1 MLCYRYFKFD
11 DAKESLND
19 GWYKT
24 SKPSEFNDPF
34 DCRANFV
41 GEPSDR
47 VLGEYIDRNFKW
59 IRELAIQTNPIWAS
73 VSIDR
78 NFVLA
83 KLRASINWAKDATRT
98 MREGADAIVRIMCFS
113 RAAVENE
120 VADNLMWAHY
130 ADKGT
135 GVRIGFDFNDA
146 NNHRAYHL
154 EAVHY
159 DSAMPTIDL
168 SKVNQWPIDN
178 SEVSKFFAKCLCAK
192 DSSWKYEDEVRMII
206 PRTAPKIAPMFQ
218 ERLVKGVKMDFVHFS
233 YAAIRSVDFGVRADI
248 DQCKKLMAAIRGKED
263 ARHISFRRAEYRD
276 DIYGYKFVEL

>member
-1 MLCYRYFKFD
+1 MLCYRYFKFE

-41 GEPSDR
+41 GEPSDL
-47 VLGEYIDRNFKW
+47 VLEEYIDRNFNW
-59 IRELAIQTNPIWAS
+59 IREEAIQANPLWAN

-78 NFVLA
+78 NFILM
-83 KLRASINWAKDATRT
+83 KLRASINWAQEATQT
-98 MREGADAIVRIMCFS
+98 MRDGANAIVRIMCFS

-120 VADNLMWAHY
+120 LADNLMWGHY
-130 ADKGT
+130 ADGGT

-159 DSAMPTIDL
+159 DNVMPTIDL
-168 SKVNQWPIDN
+168 SKVNRWPIDN
-178 SEVSKFFAKCLCAK
+178 SEISDFFAKCLCTK

-206 PRTAPKIAPMFQ
+206 PRTHPKIVPKFQ
-218 ERLVKGVKMDFVHFS
+218 ERVVKGVKMDFVHFS
-233 YAAIRSVDFGVRADI
+233 YAAIRSVDFGVRAGI
-248 DQCKKLMAAIRGKED
+248 AQCKALMTVIREKENTQ
-263 ARHISFRRAEYRD
+263 HISFRKAEYRND
-276 DIYGYKFVEL
+276 VYGYKFVEL